1 MMRTRGFTLIELLVV
16 IAIIAILAS
25 ILFPVFAQARE
36 SARQVNCITRFN
48 QVGRA
53 LVMYTSDYDT
63 MQPLTQY
70 FASFAGQE
78 NCDDRIL
85 AQLLMPYVKNW
96 QMFRCPSDPQA
107 TDAILDACPADGE
120 APPTQQCIREY
131 RWALKTNMG
140 YNYVYLSPII
150 ERSGG
155 SGGFRGWYNVPAS
168 DAQIG
173 QHARTVAF
181 VDSLWWRDPL
191 TRQPLCGG
199 NWIVMPPCRYY
210 RDASGRIY
218 DTFTI
223 VRQECDSGRASR
235 WYDYQGNSCARLA
248 RPACWRLQTAT
259 GWYTW
264 MEFGGAWPF
273 HRRERMTVVFADGHA
288 KSYTPSQLGQGCDV
302 RPQCGGFI
310 NDLGQYLWD
319 LDDGGVAVN

>member
-1 MMRTRGFTLIELLVV
+1 MRTRGFTLIELLVV

-53 LVMYTSDYDT
+53 LVMYTSDFDT
-63 MQPLTQY
+63 IQPLTQY
-70 FASFAGQE
+70 FAALGGQE
-78 NCDDRIL
+78 NCDDRVL

-140 YNYVYLSPII
+140 YNYVYLSPIM

-155 SGGFRGWYNVPAS
+155 SGGFRGWYNAPAS

-173 QHARTVAF
+173 QHAR
-181 VDSLWWRDPL
+181 PL
-191 TRQPLCGG
+191 PSST
-199 NWIVMPPCRYY
+199 
-210 RDASGRIY
+210 ASG
-218 DTFTI
+218 
-223 VRQECDSGRASR
+223 G
-235 WYDYQGNSCARLA
+235 
-248 RPACWRLQTAT
+248 AT
-259 GWYTW
+259 
-264 MEFGGAWPF
+264 
-273 HRRERMTVVFADGHA
+273 H
-288 KSYTPSQLGQGCDV
+288 
-302 RPQCGGFI
+302 
-310 NDLGQYLWD
+310 
-319 LDDGGVAVN
+319 

>member
-63 MQPLTQY
+63 VQPLTQY
-70 FASFAGQE
+70 FASFGGQE

-107 TDAILDACPADGE
+107 TDSILDACPQDNE
-120 APPTQQCIREY
+120 PPPTQQCIREY

-140 YNYVYLSPII
+140 YNYAYLSPIM
-150 ERSGG
+150 ERLGG
-155 SGGFRGWYNVPAS
+155 SGGFREWYNAPAS

-223 VRQECDSGRASR
+223 VRQECDSLRASR
-235 WYDYQGNSCARLA
+235 WYDYQGNSCARSGASCVLA
-248 RPACWRLQTAT
+248 SADRHGLVHLDGVRRRMAVPSARADDRRVCGRACEELHPLPTGARLRCAS
-259 GWYTW
+259 
-264 MEFGGAWPF
+264 AV
-273 HRRERMTVVFADGHA
+273 RRLH
-288 KSYTPSQLGQGCDV
+288 Q
-302 RPQCGGFI
+302 RPQRIPVGSG
-310 NDLGQYLWD
+310 
-319 LDDGGVAVN
+319 